1 MKKVE
6 QVEVEYVKKTTALM
20 IAVICLILG
29 FGIGM
34 IFSNLSNPNRGAVRQ
49 SVAQQPTPQANQPS
63 QPQQSAQDVQ
73 KLNQIMN
80 LKQMLTSNPKDAQSW
95 AMLGHAYF
103 DLNRYDEAID
113 AYRKHLEINPDNPNV
128 WTDMGIMYRRK
139 KMPQDAIKC
148 FNEAIKKDPG
158 HEQSRFNKGIVLM
171 FDLMN
176 KEEAVKSWQDLL
188 KVNPN
193 AKAPDGRPVSEIINI
208 YSKPNLK

>member
-6 QVEVEYVKKTTALM
+6 QVEVEYIKKTTALM
-20 IAVICLILG
+20 IAVICLIVG

-34 IFSNLSNPNRGAVRQ
+34 IFTNMSNPNRGEVRKT
-49 SVAQQPTPQANQPS
+49 VAQQPAS
-63 QPQQSAQDVQ
+63 QPQQSPQQTPQDVQ

-80 LKQMLTSNPKDAQSW
+80 LKQIVTTNPKDAESW
-95 AMLGHAYF
+95 SMLGHAYF

-113 AYRKHLEINPDNPNV
+113 SYRKYIALKPGNPNV

-139 KMPQDAIKC
+139 KMPQEAINC
-148 FNEAIKKDPG
+148 FNEAIKNSAT

-171 FDLMN
+171 FDLM
-176 KEEAVKSWQDLL
+176 KKDEALKTWQDLL

-193 AKAPDGRPVSEIINI
+193 AKAPDGRPVTEIIQF
-208 YSKPNLK
+208 YSNPNNK